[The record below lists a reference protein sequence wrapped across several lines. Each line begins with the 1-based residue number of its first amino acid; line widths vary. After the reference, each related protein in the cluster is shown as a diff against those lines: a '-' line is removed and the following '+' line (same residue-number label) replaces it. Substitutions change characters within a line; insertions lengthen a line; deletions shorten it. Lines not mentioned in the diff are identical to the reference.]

1 MRNKIFI
8 SHAAP
13 DDNDFTKWLALKL
26 IALGYEVWCDVLFLD
41 KGADFWKV
49 IDKEIR
55 EGAIKFLLATSEI
68 ANIPRGLDATLLK
81 EQAAS
86 HGLKGEVYPSVLAA
100 YQAAQA

>member
-41 KGADFWKV
+41 RGVHSKLMYELTVNFCK
-49 IDKEIR
+49 
-55 EGAIKFLLATSEI
+55 I
-68 ANIPRGLDATLLK
+68 ANSGNIPN
-81 EQAAS
+81 
-86 HGLKGEVYPSVLAA
+86 VIMF
-100 YQAAQA
+100 

>member
-8 SHAAP
+8 SHASP

-68 ANIPRGLDATLLK
+68 AIKRDG
-81 EQAAS
+81 
-86 HGLKGEVYPSVLAA
+86 V
-100 YQAAQA
+100 